1 MNDILSNT
9 VEEQKIFEVLD
20 QELVVALGCTEPIA
34 IAYAAALAKKSLK
47 EGDILSVQVAM
58 SGNIIKNAM
67 SVAIPGT
74 SICGV
79 KAATALGIVAGDPDK
94 KLEVLSGI
102 SQNHVKQAQDMIEA
116 GIISTSVANT
126 LKKLYIEV
134 MVRSNQS
141 YAKVVIAD
149 NHTGVVL
156 IEVDGQ
162 AVYKADHAD
171 NTNTCDGLDTD
182 RSFLDLDKVW
192 QFAMEV
198 DIEKLDL
205 IKDSIKLNKRVAL
218 EGLANVYGLQV
229 GRSIRDGISKG
240 ILQDDFA
247 SAAMSLTAA
256 GSDARMAGCP
266 LPVMSNSGSG
276 NQGLCATLPV
286 VAVGEK
292 LEINDEKMIR
302 AVTVS
307 HLITI
312 FIKSKFGRL
321 SALCGATIAG
331 TGASCGIT
339 YLLGGDLTQVKYA
352 IQNMLG
358 NVTGMLCD
366 GAKAGCAMKV
376 STCVNAAVQSAI
388 MAREQRSI
396 QFTDG
401 IIEADVNQSIDNLC
415 RLGNQGTLE
424 ADKIILEIM
433 LNKKAE

>member
-1 MNDILSNT
+1 MKCTLNNT
-9 VEEQKIFEVLD
+9 VEEQKIFGILN

-34 IAYAAALAKKSLK
+34 IAYAAALAKQFVKD
-47 EGDILSVQVAM
+47 GDILSVQVAM

-67 SVAIPGT
+67 SVTIPGT
-74 SICGV
+74 SICGIN
-79 KAATALGIVAGDPDK
+79 AATALGIVAGNPDK

-102 SQNHVKQAQDMIEA
+102 TQNHVKQAQDMIEA
-116 GIISTSVANT
+116 GIISASVANT
-126 LKKLYIEV
+126 SKKLYIEAV
-134 MVRSNQS
+134 VHSKKS

-149 NHTGVVL
+149 HHTGVVL

-162 AVYKADHAD
+162 AVYKEDHKD
-171 NTNTCDGLDTD
+171 NACDELNTDSLFLNLD
-182 RSFLDLDKVW
+182 RVW

-198 DIEKLDL
+198 DTKKLD
-205 IKDSIKLNKRVAL
+205 IVKESIKLNKRVAL

-229 GRSIRDGISKG
+229 GRSIRDSIAKG
-240 ILQDDFA
+240 ILTDDFA
-247 SAAMSLTAA
+247 TWAMALTAA
-256 GSDARMAGCP
+256 GSDARMAGCS

-292 LEINDEKMIR
+292 LEIDDEKMIR
-302 AVTVS
+302 AVALS

-312 FIKSKFGRL
+312 YIKSKFGRL

-339 YLLGGDLTQVKYA
+339 YLLGGDLIQVKYA
-352 IQNMLG
+352 VQNMLG

-376 STCVNAAVQSAI
+376 STCVNAAVQSAV

-396 QFTDG
+396 QSTDG
-401 IIEADVNQSIDNLC
+401 IIEADVDRSIDNLC
-415 RLGNQGTLE
+415 QLGNQGTLE

-433 LNKKAE
+433 LNKKVG